1 MPIPSLVTRR
11 RLIQAAA
18 ALPAIRAFG
27 QTGAASGAEHRLFA
41 GTYTGK
47 GSQGIYA
54 ASFNSDTGKLS
65 DFRLAAETESPSFLA
80 LHPNGKFLY
89 AVNEVDHFQGQNA
102 GAVSAFSIDGAS
114 AKLTLLNQ
122 VSSRGGGTCHISVD
136 RTGKT
141 VAVANYDGGSFALFP
156 VQASG
161 QLGAASQ
168 FVKIQGKGPNAD
180 RQEGPHTHSVNI
192 SPDNATLVVADLGTD
207 QLLVYHLHP
216 ATATV
221 TPADPPFA
229 TVDPGSGPRH
239 AAFSRDSQYL
249 YVLDE
254 IKSTLA
260 TFRFDAGSTRL
271 TRLGSTTTL
280 PKGFGGENT
289 TAELAIDRAGRFL
302 YASNRGND
310 SLAIF
315 DLRDGASPRLI
326 GVQSTGGKEPRH
338 FTLDPSE
345 KWVLAANQNSDNVV
359 VFARD
364 RNTGLLKPTGQKV
377 ALSQAVCLLF

>member
-1 MPIPSLVTRR
+1 MPISSAISRR
-11 RLIQAAA
+11 RLIQGAA

-27 QTGAASGAEHRLFA
+27 QTTAGSGPEHRLFA

-47 GSQGIYA
+47 GSKGIYA
-54 ASFNSDTGKLS
+54 GSFNNETGKLS
-65 DFRLAAETESPSFLA
+65 DFHLAAETESPSFLA

-89 AVNEVDHFQGQNA
+89 AVNEVDQFQGQSA

-114 AKLTLLNQ
+114 GKLALLNQ
-122 VSSRGGGTCHISVD
+122 VSSRGGGPCHIAVD

-141 VAVANYDGGSFALFP
+141 VGVANYGGGSFALFP
-156 VQASG
+156 VKGSG

-168 FVKIQGKGPNAD
+168 FVKIQGKGPNAE

-192 SPDNATLVVADLGTD
+192 SPDNETLVVADLGTD
-207 QLLVYHLHP
+207 QLLIYQLHP

-229 TVDPGSGPRH
+229 KVEPGSGPRH
-239 AAFSRDSQYL
+239 AAFSRDSQYF
-249 YVLDE
+249 YVLNE
-254 IKSTLA
+254 IKSTLT
-260 TFRFDAGSTRL
+260 TFRFDAARRKL
-271 TRLGSTTTL
+271 ARLGSTTTL
-280 PKGFGGENT
+280 PEGFSGENT

-302 YASNRGND
+302 YASNRGHD

-315 DLRDGASPRLI
+315 DLHDAASPRLI
-326 GVQSTGGKEPRH
+326 GHQATGGKEPRH
-338 FTLDPSE
+338 FTLDPSG

-364 RNTGLLKPTGQKV
+364 RNTGKLKPTGQEV
-377 ALSQAVCLLF
+377 RLSQPVCLLF